1 MNITW
6 NAQKYTSDFSFVHKY
21 GEGVMQLLDLPEG
34 ASVLDLGCGNGALS
48 ALLAEKEFRVT
59 GMDSSPEQ
67 LAIAREKH
75 PGIEFLQSDA
85 TDFTLPEPVDA
96 VFANAVF
103 HWIDPEK
110 QPSMLRCIFSALKPG
125 GQLVFEM
132 GGSGNCGAIHAALSE
147 EFQRR
152 GLEYDP
158 KKYFPTI
165 GLEVYPMNVDEYQY
179 LNQCGADF
187 VTVFQETYH
196 LDCYEKMHQAGA
208 KRCMPYRFYAQERAI
223 LGGMRGV
230 GFGALL
236 GLSNFRSDMFAA
248 GYHAYLLQKKY
259 PHAEIAMSFPRLR
272 PYKNHEKTEENDVH
286 ETQLLQMML
295 AVRIFLPFASI
306 TISTRERAGFRDHV
320 LPISATKISAGV
332 NVGIGGHTEEEQK
345 GDAQF
350 EISDGRSLA
359 EIHQAILE
367 QGMQPVY
374 TDYINTNLL

>member
-1 MNITW
+1 M
-6 NAQKYTSDFSFVHKY
+6 
-21 GEGVMQLLDLPEG
+21 
-34 ASVLDLGCGNGALS
+34 
-48 ALLAEKEFRVT
+48 AEKAKRE
-59 GMDSSPEQ
+59 
-67 LAIAREKH
+67 REKH
-75 PGIEFLQSDA
+75 FGNCVQLFTPLYISNYCENECVYCGFNCKNKIHRSHLNMEEVEKEMQA
-85 TDFTLPEPVDA
+85 IAKTDMREVLLLTGESRSASSVEYIG
-96 VFANAVF
+96 NAVQ
-103 HWIDPEK
+103 I
-110 QPSMLRCIFSALKPG
+110 A
-125 GQLVFEM
+125 
-132 GGSGNCGAIHAALSE
+132 
-147 EFQRR
+147 
-152 GLEYDP
+152 